1 MAPTGPVMPR
11 EVGSTRLA
19 TDDAPEAMAQHRDSR

>member
-1 MAPTGPVMPR
+1 MPKGPVLPR

-19 TDDAPEAMAQHRDSR
+19 ADDTPEAMAQHRDSR